1 MDLSKERMYSNGM
14 YTVIKRTSEYGIRYE
29 ICKNCG
35 AEWNIAKGQHISKA
49 GYVCPVCTNRKRKGK
64 EE

>member
-1 MDLSKERMYSNGM
+1 MKAY
-14 YTVIKRTSEYGIRYE
+14 IKKPVFRYE

-35 AEWNIAKGQHISKA
+35 AEWNVAKGQHISKA